1 MTDHGQPSETTE
13 QAQSLRARLR
23 ALLRRV
29 DPTSLG
35 LLGVLSLPAHLSDSF
50 AVLEL
55 FSIFFLF
62 FLWVFVEPLLDMVLA
77 RGDGGTEPT
86 DWIEAGGT
94 RDLVVAY
101 LLLPL
106 TMLNPLALTQDLLQ
120 LFGRGVA
127 HLRYRGAVPDAES
140 YEQQASYR
148 LPFDGTWTAVNG
160 SPEKEFSHSWVY
172 VNQRYAYDFVITD
185 EAGRSRP
192 AGSGSA
198 LENYYCYD
206 EPVLAPADGVV
217 VDAYDTELES
227 SRGGGLS
234 HPLKR
239 DIRGGYVVIKHADSE
254 YSTLAHLVPGSVA
267 VEPGDQV
274 RKGEQLARCGH
285 TGNSSEP
292 HLHFQ
297 VQDHPNFALAAS
309 LPIQFENVTVEE
321 PGVAHD
327 QSTIPAGR
335 PGDDGVDRTY
345 VLAGQRVTPTDS
357 PASQQHSADGDA
369 NGPGAF
375 DRLTSAPRRL
385 TSTAQQTAMGVT
397 VGGVLTFAA
406 GLVTSGLGVA
416 LVLGTAAASG
426 LAFRVLYRPLGGPGG
441 QRRGVGTSLGVAI
454 AAAVVA
460 GAAVSGAVGLG
471 TLTGVLLLAGV
482 AGFAAFGEVER
493 GYLRTTPVS

>member
-1 MTDHGQPSETTE
+1 MTDHGQTADRE
-13 QAQSLRARLR
+13 AQSLRARLR

-55 FSIFFLF
+55 FGVFFLF
-62 FLWVFVEPLLDMVLA
+62 FLWVFVEPVLDVALA
-77 RGDGGTEPT
+77 RGDEGTEPT
-86 DWIEAGGT
+86 DWIDAGGT

-106 TMLNPLALTQDLLQ
+106 TMLNPLAMTQDLLQ

-127 HLRYRGAVPDAES
+127 HLRYRGAVPDAEG
-140 YEQQASYR
+140 YEQEVSYR
-148 LPFDGTWTAVNG
+148 LPFDGTWTVVNG
-160 SPEKEFSHSWVY
+160 SPEKEYSHSWVY

-185 EAGRSRP
+185 EEGRSRP
-192 AGSGSA
+192 AGAGSA

-239 DIRGGYVVIKHADSE
+239 DIRGGYVVLKHADAE

-267 VEPGDQV
+267 VEPGDRVQ
-274 RKGEQLARCGH
+274 KGEQIARCGH

-309 LPIQFENVTVEE
+309 LPVQFETVSVEE

-327 QSTIPAGR
+327 GSTLPAAPDSDG
-335 PGDDGVDRTY
+335 GVDRTY
-345 VLAGQRVTPTDS
+345 VLAGQRVTPAGTTATERDDGANS
-357 PASQQHSADGDA
+357 GGEEPSASV
-369 NGPGAF
+369 
-375 DRLTSAPRRL
+375 TSIPRRL
-385 TSTAQQTAMGVT
+385 TRAAQQTAMGVT
-397 VGGVLTFAA
+397 VGGVLTVAA
-406 GLVTSGLGVA
+406 GLVTSGFGVG
-416 LVLGTAAASG
+416 LVLAAAAVSG
-426 LAFRVLYRPLGGPGG
+426 LVFRALYRPLGGPGRK
-441 QRRGVGTSLGVAI
+441 RRGLGTALGVAI
-454 AAAVVA
+454 AAAGVA
-460 GAAVSGAVGLG
+460 GAAISGVVGLG

-482 AGFAAFGEVER
+482 AGFVAFAEVEH
-493 GYLRTTPVS
+493 GSLRTTTVP